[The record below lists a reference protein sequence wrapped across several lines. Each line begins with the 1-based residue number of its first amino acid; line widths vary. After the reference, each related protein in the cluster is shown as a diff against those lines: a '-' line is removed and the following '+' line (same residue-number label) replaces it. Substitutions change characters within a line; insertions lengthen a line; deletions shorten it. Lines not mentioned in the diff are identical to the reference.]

1 MTTICVTGGAG
12 FIGSNFCRH
21 IHKNRPDWRII
32 ILDALTYAGNIENIK
47 DIVQDHDHA
56 EFWQG
61 DVNDVELMH
70 DLASRSDYIVH
81 FAAETHVA
89 RSLYAN
95 RIFFQTDVMGTQS
108 VCSAVLKHRDRVKRL
123 IHISTSEVYGTS
135 LTEPMD
141 ESHPLN
147 PTSPYAGA
155 KAGADR
161 TVCSYVIAY
170 HIPAV
175 VVRPFNQYG
184 PHQHLEK
191 VVPRFITNMLLGEPL
206 SIHGNGEARRDWIY
220 VEDTVRGILAL
231 LDAPRERVVG
241 EVFNLGTGV
250 STSVLDLAAVIGEL
264 MGREPNLDYMCERFG
279 QVQNHISSTDKLEA
293 VTGFRAGT
301 SLREGLA
308 KTIEWYDANRDWWKN
323 QTWLRKVPV
332 RGENNKVF
340 YW

>member
-21 IHKNRPDWRII
+21 LYANRPDLRII
-32 ILDALTYAGNIENIK
+32 ILDAITYAGNIENIK
-47 DIVQDHDHA
+47 DIIQDRDRV

-70 DLASRSDYIVH
+70 DLVSRSDYVVH

-95 RIFFQTDVMGTQS
+95 RIFFNTDVMGTQS
-108 VCSAVLKHRDRVKRL
+108 VCSAVLKHRDRVKRF

-141 ESHPLN
+141 EDHPLN

-161 TVCSYVIAY
+161 TVCSYRIAY
-170 HIPAV
+170 NIPAV
-175 VVRPFNQYG
+175 IVRPFNQYG
-184 PHQHLEK
+184 PFQHLEK
-191 VVPRFITNMLLGEPL
+191 VVPRFITNMLMNDPL
-206 SIHGNGEARRDWIY
+206 VIHGNGEARRDWIY
-220 VEDTVRGILAL
+220 VEDTIRGILAIM
-231 LDAPRERVVG
+231 DAPDEGVVG
-241 EVFNLGTGV
+241 EIFNLGSGV
-250 STSVLDLAAVIGEL
+250 STSVLDLASIIGDILGRKPEL
-264 MGREPNLDYMCERFG
+264 EFIHERFG
-279 QVQNHISSTDKLEA
+279 QVQNHISSTDKLQA
-293 VTGFRAGT
+293 ATGFRAPT
-301 SLREGLA
+301 SLRDGLE
-308 KTIEWYDANRDWWKN
+308 KTIAWYDDNREWWKN
-323 QTWLRKVPV
+323 QTWLKRVPV

>member
-21 IHKNRPDWRII
+21 VYTARPDWRII

-47 DIVQDHDHA
+47 DIVQDDGRV

-70 DLASRSDYIVH
+70 DLVARSDYVVH

-95 RIFFQTDVMGTQS
+95 RVFFQTDVMGTQS
-108 VCSAVLKHRDRVKRL
+108 VCSAVQKYKNSVRRF

-135 LTEPMD
+135 LTEPM
-141 ESHPLN
+141 EETHPLN

-161 TVCSYVIAY
+161 TVCSYHLAY
-170 HIPAV
+170 QIPSV

-184 PHQHLEK
+184 PNQHLEK

-206 SIHGNGEARRDWIY
+206 SIHGNGEARRDWIF
-220 VEDTVRGILAL
+220 VDDTVRGIMAL
-231 LDAPRERVVG
+231 LDAPDDAVVG
-241 EVFNLGTGV
+241 GIFNLGTGI
-250 STSVLDLAAVIGEL
+250 STSVLDLADIIGDIMGKKPEL
-264 MGREPNLDYMCERFG
+264 SYIHERFG
-279 QVQNHISSTDKLEA
+279 QVQNHISSTQKLLD
-293 VTGFRAGT
+293 VTGFKAGT
-301 SLREGLA
+301 VLRDGLT
-308 KTIEWYDANRDWWKN
+308 KTIEWYDANREWWKN

-332 RGENNKVF
+332 RAENNKVF